1 MDLNSQNM
9 ARESFLPKL
18 IGVLC
23 RGFFYY
29 GLLAS
34 LIGLAVYFTAAGSYL
49 IFLGGSAYYPLS
61 GLWLGLISYFFL
73 RRRQISVL
81 LLFAYFLV
89 SLFLVTWAWAII
101 EAGGLSGWLLLPRRP
116 PDAILT

>member
-49 IFLGGSAYYPLS
+49 VFLGGSAYYLLS

-89 SLFLVTWAWAII
+89 TWAWAII
-101 EAGGLSGWLLLPRRP
+101 EVGGLSGWLLLPRRP